1 MLKTA
6 RVIAQELFQEN
17 QNASVFEI
25 RVCTEAE
32 AESPNSEFVMEVV
45 QAYHQV
51 QVEQQSLTRP
61 DWQGGIVHLP
71 HNPVQKASVADNS
84 VGAQRSH

>member
-32 AESPNSEFVMEVV
+32 VDSPDPEFVMEVV
-45 QAYHQV
+45 RAYHSIKV
-51 QVEQQSLTRP
+51 DHQSLTRP
-61 DWQGGIVHLP
+61 EWQGGIVHLP
-71 HNPVQKASVADNS
+71 H
-84 VGAQRSH
+84 RSRLAFGT